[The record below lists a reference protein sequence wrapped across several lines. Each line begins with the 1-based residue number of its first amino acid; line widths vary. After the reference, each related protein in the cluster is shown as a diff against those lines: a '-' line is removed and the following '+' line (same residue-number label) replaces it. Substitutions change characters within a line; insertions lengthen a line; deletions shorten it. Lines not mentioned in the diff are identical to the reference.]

1 MGPETPAVTDRLRT
15 FVALALVALAMT
27 AGCVGPFADGGTGA
41 DPTLTPT
48 PDDESTPTPTP
59 NDGPTTPTSDDEPTP
74 TPNDGPTTPTPVHPD
89 YEQTTVAVLDG
100 ESGEELGRVEAAI
113 ADDQS
118 LRYTGLSETDRLPED
133 RGMLFVYEAEQSL
146 TYVMRNMSFDLDIIF
161 VYGNGTVES
170 IHERP
175 APEAGEDGNSI
186 RASGEGQFVLE
197 VNRGWTDKRGVE
209 AGDRLEFE
217 LPG

>member
-1 MGPETPAVTDRLRT
+1 MGPETPIVTDSPRSFL
-15 FVALALVALAMT
+15 AIALVALAAT

-41 DPTLTPT
+41 DPTPT
-48 PDDESTPTPTP
+48 PDDEPT
-59 NDGPTTPTSDDEPTP
+59 PTP

-89 YEQTTVAVLDG
+89 YGQTTVAVLDG

-146 TYVMRNMSFDLDIIF
+146 TYVMRNMSFPLDIVF
-161 VYGNGTVES
+161 VRADGTIDSV
-170 IHERP
+170 HERR
-175 APEAGEDGNSI
+175 APEAGENGESI
-186 RASGEGQFVLE
+186 RASGEGRYVLE
-197 VNRGWTDKRGVE
+197 VNRGWTDERGVE
-209 AGDRLEFE
+209 PGDRVEFDVPE
-217 LPG
+217 